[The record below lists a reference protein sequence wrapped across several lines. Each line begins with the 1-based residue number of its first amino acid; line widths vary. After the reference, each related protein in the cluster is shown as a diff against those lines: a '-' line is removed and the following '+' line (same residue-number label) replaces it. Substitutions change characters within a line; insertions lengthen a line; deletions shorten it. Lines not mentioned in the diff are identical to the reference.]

1 MGERNVFR
9 EASSAKGF
17 RSGFAAIIGRP
28 NVGKSTL
35 LNCIVGAKVAIV
47 SDKPQ
52 TTRHRIQAVLT
63 RPDAQVV
70 FIDTPGLHKPKHR
83 LGDYMVRVARATWS
97 EVDVILWVVDGAAGV
112 RSADKRIARELA
124 GIETP
129 VALVVNKL
137 DLVEDKAAAVAAFAE
152 LGTFAH
158 VAPVS
163 AVTGEGTAELV
174 DWIVARLP
182 EGPKYFPDEWLTDRP
197 EEFLI
202 AELIREQV
210 FHHTQEE
217 VPHSVAVVVEAMRR
231 RPDRDLV
238 DVQATILVERES
250 QKGIIIGQ
258 GGRMLK
264 EIGRLARMEI
274 EALLGSQIN
283 LQLWV
288 KAKPGWRDRPGSL
301 QELGYR

>member
-1 MGERNVFR
+1 MEGTKV
-9 EASSAKGF
+9 

-35 LNCIVGAKVAIV
+35 LNMVVGAKVAIV

-70 FIDTPGLHKPKHR
+70 FIDTPGVHKPKHL
-83 LGDYMVRVARATWS
+83 LGDYMVKVARATWN
-97 EVDVILWVVDGAAGV
+97 EVDVILFVVDGASGV
-112 RSADKRIARELA
+112 RSGDRLIAKELA
-124 GIETP
+124 TVNTP
-129 VALVVNKL
+129 TALVVNKM
-137 DLVEDKAAAVAAFAE
+137 DLVKDRAAAVQAFAE

-163 AVTGEGTAELV
+163 ALTGEGTAELV
-174 DWIVARLP
+174 EWLVAQLP
-182 EGPKYFPDEWLTDRP
+182 EGPKYFPDEWVTDRP
-197 EEFLI
+197 EEFLV

-217 VPHSVAVVVEAMRR
+217 VPHSVTVVVEEMRK

-238 DVQATILVERES
+238 DIHATIIVERDS

-264 EIGRLARMEI
+264 EIGRMARMEI

-288 KAKPGWRDRPGSL
+288 KTKPGWRDRPGAL

>member
-1 MGERNVFR
+1 MEQG
-9 EASSAKGF
+9 SF

-35 LNCIVGAKVAIV
+35 LNCMVGAKVAIV

-70 FIDTPGLHKPKHR
+70 FIDTPGLHKPKHK
-83 LGDYMVRVARATWS
+83 LGDYMVRVARAAWN
-97 EVDVILWVVDGAAGV
+97 EVDVILFVVDGAAGV
-112 RSADKRIARELA
+112 RSGDRLIAKELA
-124 GIETP
+124 GIKTP
-129 VALVVNKL
+129 AALVVNKL
-137 DLVEDKAAAVAAFAE
+137 DLVQDTGAAVAAFQE
-152 LGTFAH
+152 LGTFAY

-163 AVTGEGTAELV
+163 AVTGAGIEELV
-174 DWIVARLP
+174 SWIVARLP
-182 EGPKYFPDEWLTDRP
+182 EGPKYFPDEWVTDRP

-210 FHHTQEE
+210 FHLTQEE
-217 VPHSVAVVVEAMRR
+217 VPHSVAVVVEEMSRR
-231 RPDRDLV
+231 QDRDLV
-238 DVQATILVERES
+238 DVRATIVVDKES

-264 EIGRLARMEI
+264 EIGRLARLEI
-274 EALLGSQIN
+274 ERLLGSQIN

-288 KAKPGWRDRPGSL
+288 KAKPGWRDRPGAL

>member
-1 MGERNVFR
+1 
-9 EASSAKGF
+9 
-17 RSGFAAIIGRP
+17 AIIGRP

-35 LNCIVGAKVAIV
+35 LNMVVGAKVAIV

-70 FIDTPGLHKPKHR
+70 FIDTPGVHKPKHL
-83 LGDYMVRVARATWS
+83 LGDYMVKVARATWN
-97 EVDVILWVVDGAAGV
+97 EVDVILFVVDGASGV
-112 RSADKRIARELA
+112 RSGDRLIAKELA
-124 GIETP
+124 TVNTP
-129 VALVVNKL
+129 TALVVNKM
-137 DLVEDKAAAVAAFAE
+137 DLVKDRAAAVQAFAE

-163 AVTGEGTAELV
+163 ALTGEGTAELV
-174 DWIVARLP
+174 DWLVAQLP
-182 EGPKYFPDEWLTDRP
+182 EGPKYFPDEWVTDRP
-197 EEFLI
+197 EEFLV
-202 AELIREQV
+202 AELSREQV

-217 VPHSVAVVVEAMRR
+217 VLHSVTVVVEEMRK

-238 DVQATILVERES
+238 DIHATIIVERDS

-264 EIGRLARMEI
+264 EIGRMARMEI

-288 KAKPGWRDRPGSL
+288 KTKPGWRDRPGRSEEHTS
-301 QELGYR
+301 EL

>member
-1 MGERNVFR
+1 VEGT
-9 EASSAKGF
+9 KL

-35 LNCIVGAKVAIV
+35 LNMVVGAKVAIV

-70 FIDTPGLHKPKHR
+70 FIDTPGVHKPKHL
-83 LGDYMVRVARATWS
+83 LGDYMVQVARATWN
-97 EVDVILWVVDGAAGV
+97 EVDVILFVVDGASGV
-112 RSADKRIARELA
+112 RSGDRLIAKELA
-124 GIETP
+124 NVNTP
-129 VALVVNKL
+129 TALVVNKM
-137 DLVEDKAAAVAAFAE
+137 DLVKDRAVAVQAFAE

-163 AVTGEGTAELV
+163 ALTGEGTAELV
-174 DWIVARLP
+174 EWLVAQLP
-182 EGPKYFPDEWLTDRP
+182 EGPKYFPDEWVTDRP
-197 EEFLI
+197 EEFLV

-217 VPHSVAVVVEAMRR
+217 VPHSVTVVVEEMRK

-238 DVQATILVERES
+238 DIHATIIVERDS

-264 EIGRLARMEI
+264 EIGRMARMEI

-288 KAKPGWRDRPGSL
+288 KTKPGWRDRPGAL

>member
-1 MGERNVFR
+1 VEGTKV
-9 EASSAKGF
+9 

-35 LNCIVGAKVAIV
+35 LNMVVGAKVAIV

-70 FIDTPGLHKPKHR
+70 FIDTPGVHKPKHL
-83 LGDYMVRVARATWS
+83 LGDYMVKVARATWN
-97 EVDVILWVVDGAAGV
+97 EVDVILFVVDGASGV
-112 RSADKRIARELA
+112 RSGDRLIAKELA
-124 GIETP
+124 TVDTP
-129 VALVVNKL
+129 TALVVNKM
-137 DLVEDKAAAVAAFAE
+137 DLVKDRAAAVQAFAE

-163 AVTGEGTAELV
+163 ALTGEGTAELV
-174 DWIVARLP
+174 DWLVAQLP
-182 EGPKYFPDEWLTDRP
+182 EGPKYFPDEWVTDRP
-197 EEFLI
+197 EEFLV

-217 VPHSVAVVVEAMRR
+217 VPHSVTVVVEEMRK

-238 DVQATILVERES
+238 DIHATIIVERDS

-264 EIGRLARMEI
+264 EIGRMARMEI

-288 KAKPGWRDRPGSL
+288 KTKPGWRDRPGAL

>member
-1 MGERNVFR
+1 MEGTKV
-9 EASSAKGF
+9 

-35 LNCIVGAKVAIV
+35 LNMVVGAKVAIV

-70 FIDTPGLHKPKHR
+70 FIDTPGVHKPKHL
-83 LGDYMVRVARATWS
+83 LGDYMVKVARATWN
-97 EVDVILWVVDGAAGV
+97 EVDVILFVVDGASGV
-112 RSADKRIARELA
+112 RSGDRLIAKELA
-124 GIETP
+124 TVNTP
-129 VALVVNKL
+129 TALVVNKM
-137 DLVEDKAAAVAAFAE
+137 DLVKDRAGAVQAFAE

-163 AVTGEGTAELV
+163 ALTGEGTAELV
-174 DWIVARLP
+174 DWLVAQLP
-182 EGPKYFPDEWLTDRP
+182 EGPKYFPDEWVTDRP
-197 EEFLI
+197 EEFLV

-217 VPHSVAVVVEAMRR
+217 VPHSVTVVVEEMRK

-238 DVQATILVERES
+238 DIHATIIVERDS

-264 EIGRLARMEI
+264 EIGRMARMEI

-288 KAKPGWRDRPGSL
+288 KTKPGWRDRPGAL

>member
-1 MGERNVFR
+1 VETSN
-9 EASSAKGF
+9 F

-35 LNCIVGAKVAIV
+35 LNCMVGAKVAIV

-70 FIDTPGLHKPKHR
+70 FIDTPGLHKPKHK
-83 LGDYMVRVARATWS
+83 LGDYMVRVARAAWN
-97 EVDVILWVVDGAAGV
+97 EVDVILFVVDGAAGV
-112 RSADKRIARELA
+112 RSGDRLIAKELA
-124 GIETP
+124 GIRTP
-129 VALVVNKL
+129 AALVVNKL
-137 DLVEDKAAAVAAFAE
+137 DLVQDTGAAVAAFQE
-152 LGTFAH
+152 LGTFAY

-163 AVTGEGTAELV
+163 AVTGAGIEELV
-174 DWIVARLP
+174 SWIVAQMP
-182 EGPKYFPDEWLTDRP
+182 EGPKYFPDEWVTDRP

-210 FHHTQEE
+210 FHLTQEE
-217 VPHSVAVVVEAMRR
+217 VPHSVAVVVEEMSRR
-231 RPDRDLV
+231 QDRDLV
-238 DVQATILVERES
+238 DVRATIVVDKES

-264 EIGRLARMEI
+264 EIGRLARLEI
-274 EALLGSQIN
+274 ERLLGSQIN

-288 KAKPGWRDRPGSL
+288 KAKPGWRDRPGAL

>member
-1 MGERNVFR
+1 VENN
-9 EASSAKGF
+9 EF

-52 TTRHRIQAVLT
+52 TTRHRIQAVLS

-70 FIDTPGLHKPKHR
+70 FIDTPGMHKPKHR
-83 LGDYMVRVARATWS
+83 LGDYMIRVARATWS
-97 EVDVILWVVDGAAGV
+97 EVDVILFVVDGAGGV
-112 RSADKRIARELA
+112 RAGDRHIARELT
-124 GIETP
+124 GIPTP
-129 VALVVNKL
+129 VVLVVNKL
-137 DLVEDKAAAVAAFAE
+137 DLVEDKAATLSAFGE
-152 LGTFAH
+152 LGSFAH

-163 AVTGEGTAELV
+163 ALTGEGTRELV
-174 DWIVARLP
+174 DWIVERLP
-182 EGPKYFPDEWLTDRP
+182 PGPKYFPDEWITDRP
-197 EEFLI
+197 EEFLV

-217 VPHSVAVVVEAMRR
+217 VPHSVTVVVERMGR

-238 DVQATILVERES
+238 DIHATILVERES
-250 QKGIIIGQ
+250 QKGIVIGQ

-288 KAKPGWRDRPGSL
+288 KAKPGWRDRPGAL

>member
-1 MGERNVFR
+1 METSN
-9 EASSAKGF
+9 F

-35 LNCIVGAKVAIV
+35 LNCMVGAKVAIV

-70 FIDTPGLHKPKHR
+70 FIDTPGLHKPKHK
-83 LGDYMVRVARATWS
+83 LGDYMVRVARAAWN
-97 EVDVILWVVDGAAGV
+97 EVDVILFVVDGAAGV
-112 RSADKRIARELA
+112 RSGDRLIAKELA
-124 GIETP
+124 GIRTP
-129 VALVVNKL
+129 AALVVNKL
-137 DLVEDKAAAVAAFAE
+137 DLVQDTGAAVAAFQE
-152 LGTFAH
+152 LGTFAY

-163 AVTGEGTAELV
+163 AVTGAGIEELV
-174 DWIVARLP
+174 SWIVAQMP
-182 EGPKYFPDEWLTDRP
+182 EGPKYFPDEWVTDRP

-210 FHHTQEE
+210 FHLTQEE
-217 VPHSVAVVVEAMRR
+217 VPHSVAVVVEEMSRR
-231 RPDRDLV
+231 QDRDLV
-238 DVQATILVERES
+238 DVRATIVVDKES

-264 EIGRLARMEI
+264 EIGRLARLEI
-274 EALLGSQIN
+274 ERLLGSQIN

-288 KAKPGWRDRPGSL
+288 KAKPGWRDRPGAL

>member
-1 MGERNVFR
+1 ME
-9 EASSAKGF
+9 ETKL

-35 LNCIVGAKVAIV
+35 LNMVVGAKVAIV

-70 FIDTPGLHKPKHR
+70 FIDTPGVHKPKHL
-83 LGDYMVRVARATWS
+83 LGDYMVQVARATWN
-97 EVDVILWVVDGAAGV
+97 EVDVILFVVDGASGV
-112 RSADKRIARELA
+112 RSGDRLIAKELA
-124 GIETP
+124 SVSTP
-129 VALVVNKL
+129 AALVVNKL
-137 DLVEDKAAAVAAFAE
+137 DLVKDREAAVEAFGE

-174 DWIVARLP
+174 DWLVAQLP
-182 EGPKYFPDEWLTDRP
+182 EGPKYFPDEWVTDRP
-197 EEFLI
+197 EEFLA

-217 VPHSVAVVVEAMRR
+217 VPHSVTVVVEQMNK

-238 DVQATILVERES
+238 DVHATIIVERDS

-264 EIGRLARMEI
+264 EIGRMARREI

-288 KAKPGWRDRPGSL
+288 KTKPGWRDLPGAL

>member
-1 MGERNVFR
+1 VEGTKV
-9 EASSAKGF
+9 

-35 LNCIVGAKVAIV
+35 LNMVVGAKVAIV

-70 FIDTPGLHKPKHR
+70 FIDTPGVHKPKHL
-83 LGDYMVRVARATWS
+83 LGDYMVKVARATWN
-97 EVDVILWVVDGAAGV
+97 EVDVILFVVDGASGV
-112 RSADKRIARELA
+112 RSGDRLIAKELA
-124 GIETP
+124 TVNTP
-129 VALVVNKL
+129 TALVVNKM
-137 DLVEDKAAAVAAFAE
+137 DLVKDRAAAVQAFAE

-163 AVTGEGTAELV
+163 ALTGEGTAELV
-174 DWIVARLP
+174 DWLVAQLP
-182 EGPKYFPDEWLTDRP
+182 EGPKYFPDEWVTDRP
-197 EEFLI
+197 EEFLV

-217 VPHSVAVVVEAMRR
+217 VPHSVTVVVEEMRK

-238 DVQATILVERES
+238 DIHATIIVERDS

-264 EIGRLARMEI
+264 EIGRMARMEI

-288 KAKPGWRDRPGSL
+288 KTKPGWRDRPGAL